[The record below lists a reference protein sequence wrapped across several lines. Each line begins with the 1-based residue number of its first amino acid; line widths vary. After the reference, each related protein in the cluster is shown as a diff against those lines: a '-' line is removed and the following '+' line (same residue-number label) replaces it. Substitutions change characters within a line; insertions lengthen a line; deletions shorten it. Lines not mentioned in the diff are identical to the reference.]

1 MNYCDELKKCMAEL
15 HELKCEQI
23 RDNILSLK
31 ASIGLLHG
39 DLQPLQEY
47 FKSANKQGMDEG
59 LRLDLI
65 GAIDRKSGGEGLKI
79 GFSYAK
85 AGNPKLR
92 KSNEKSK
99 NLLAYSI
106 FERAGGF
113 KKAGY
118 EQGVKIG
125 RKAALAKAAQAIGV
139 KEETLRKS
147 IKIWQRIEDHPD
159 MKIAV
164 LASVDEQFKDQFGI
178 QF

>member
-1 MNYCDELKKCMAEL
+1 MNYFDELKENMAKL
-15 HELKCEQI
+15 HELKCEQM
-23 RDNILSLK
+23 RDEILSLK

-59 LRLDLI
+59 LRRDLI

-79 GFSYAK
+79 GFSYGK

-92 KSNEKSK
+92 KRNGENK

-118 EQGVKIG
+118 ENGVRIG
-125 RKAALAKAAQAIGV
+125 RKAALAKAAQATGLQ
-139 KEETLRKS
+139 EDTLRKS
-147 IKIWQRIEDHPD
+147 IKIWQRIEGYPD
-159 MKIAV
+159 MKVAV